1 VRVCDL
7 YYCLLQL
14 DELLY
19 FGIVALVFLFAYG
32 VAVQSLL
39 YPNSHESWW
48 HILYQV
54 FSRPYL
60 SVFEAFDL
68 DELAGVYRVFVL
80 RHRMSV
86 YPRSGDYRGDGGDTS
101 PQHFGWGDANVNVP
115 PPLIAHLVIL
125 LTFV

>member
-1 VRVCDL
+1 MRVCDL

-19 FGIVALVFLFAYG
+19 FGIVALVFLLAYG

-39 YPNSHESWW
+39 YPNSQESWW
-48 HILYQV
+48 HILYRV

-60 SVFEAFDL
+60 SIFEAFDL

-80 RHRMSV
+80 RHRNILV
-86 YPRSGDYRGDGGDTS
+86 GGT
-101 PQHFGWGDANVNVP
+101 Q
-115 PPLIAHLVIL
+115 
-125 LTFV
+125 T